1 MNNSDSQWLRE
12 FSKQLVLFPSYH
24 HAYTILQKSVET
36 TLQRGVPTSAMVIGP
51 SGSGKSTLCQLF
63 RDSFGGSYEL
73 IKPDGVVTIRP
84 AFYCSV
90 PSPVTVK
97 SFAKTLVRALGNGDT
112 RGDTVEL
119 TYRIMAL
126 MKTCE
131 VQVCELDEFQWLVR
145 PEAEKSRNIVVDWL
159 ITMINETMTPFILA
173 GTEKCKELLDERDAL
188 ARRFPYLIELNFLP
202 YSEAHESDYMV
213 LLAKLDEYIYAT
225 DRFSRGA
232 HLTDTDIAAPLYAAS
247 SGSLEYIRM
256 IIHGALQHALAHNRS
271 GLAIDDF
278 AQASSL
284 LNLKQS
290 LLANPFSASLSTFY
304 QKIYGAGHENP

>member
-12 FSKQLVLFPSYH
+12 FSQQLVLFPSYH
-24 HAYTILQKSVET
+24 HAYTILQKSIET

-63 RDSFGGSYEL
+63 RDSFGGAYEL
-73 IKPDGVVTIRP
+73 IKPDGIVTIRP

-97 SFAKTLVRALGNGDT
+97 SFAKTLVRALGNSDT

-126 MKTCE
+126 LKTCG

-145 PEAEKSRNIVVDWL
+145 PEAEKSRNIVIDWL

-173 GTEKCKELLDERDAL
+173 GTEDCKKLLDEREAL
-188 ARRFPYLIELNFLP
+188 ARRFPYLIELNYLP
-202 YSEAHESDYMV
+202 YSEVHESDYMV
-213 LLAKLDEYIYAT
+213 LLGKLDEHVYVS
-225 DRFSRGA
+225 DRFSSGA
-232 HLTDTDIAAPLYAAS
+232 HLTDTDIAAPLFAAT
-247 SGSLEYIRM
+247 SGNLEYIRL
-256 IIHGALQHALAHNRS
+256 IIHSALQHALAHKRS
-271 GLAIDDF
+271 GLAIEDF
-278 AQASSL
+278 VQASSL
-284 LNLKQS
+284 LNLKLS
-290 LLANPFSASLSTFY
+290 LLANPFSESLSTCY
-304 QKIYGAGHENP
+304 QKIYGEGHENP